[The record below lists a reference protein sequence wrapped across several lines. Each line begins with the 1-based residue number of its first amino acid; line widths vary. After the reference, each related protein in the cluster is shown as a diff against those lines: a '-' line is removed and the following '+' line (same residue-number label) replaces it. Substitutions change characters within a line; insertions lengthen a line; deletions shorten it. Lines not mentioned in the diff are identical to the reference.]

1 MPPGPILT
9 DAPRFRR
16 HPGGPTIEP
25 MSKRE
30 RQRRVVAI
38 ETSGRQGSVLV
49 AVDGGVLG
57 STQFEADLQHA
68 SQLLPAIDRLCETV
82 AWRPGQIDE
91 VYVSAGP
98 GSFTGCRIG
107 VTVAR
112 ALAQAVGVRLVRV
125 PTMAALARNALRHD
139 PRPGDLVV
147 LLDAQRRQVY
157 ATHFRL
163 DGDEYVQQGELR
175 WGDPEDLLPEL
186 PYSCA
191 ALGEGIAYHR
201 RTVEH
206 AGLSILPEPYWPAH
220 AEEVLHVGLALAR
233 LGVYTPANE
242 IVPIYVRLPEA
253 EERWRQRHDSPRG

>member
-1 MPPGPILT
+1 MSE
-9 DAPRFRR
+9 REHRR
-16 HPGGPTIEP
+16 RI
-25 MSKRE
+25 
-30 RQRRVVAI
+30 VAI

-49 AVDGGVLG
+49 AVDGDVLG
-57 STQFEADLQHA
+57 ATQFAADLQHA

-82 AWRPGQIDE
+82 TWRPGDIDE

-125 PTMAALARNALRHD
+125 PTTAALARNALRHD
-139 PRPGDLVV
+139 PRPRDLVV

-163 DGDEYVQQGELR
+163 DGDEYGPQGELR
-175 WGDPEDLLPEL
+175 LGDPKDLLSEL
-186 PYSCA
+186 PRPCA

-201 RTVEH
+201 RAVEG
-206 AGLSILPEPYWPAH
+206 AGLSILPEPYWPAR
-220 AEEVLHVGLALAR
+220 AEDVLHVGLGLAR
-233 LGVYTPANE
+233 QGVYTPANE

-253 EERWRQRHDSPRG
+253 EERWRQRHDNSRA